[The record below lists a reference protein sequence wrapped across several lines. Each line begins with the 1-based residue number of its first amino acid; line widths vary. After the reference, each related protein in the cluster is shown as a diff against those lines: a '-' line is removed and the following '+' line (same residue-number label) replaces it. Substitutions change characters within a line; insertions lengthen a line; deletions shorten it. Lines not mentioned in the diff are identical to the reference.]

1 MDVDAWKE
9 KAKKYRDQ
17 SFTVKTNEAYKALQH
32 EIEHAEGEVAQAEE
46 RLLVR
51 MVDGEQYDRDV
62 KAAEQDLKE
71 LERTVTADRQ
81 KIQAEQAALQQELT
95 AKQAER
101 DQMIPAIP
109 EELLSTYD
117 RIAARHHG
125 IGVAAVLGEACS
137 LCGLARCAACLS
149 TPAARR
155 FHRNFPVRDL
165 LAHPLLRRASRRRFS
180 RGHRLPH
187 QRMPSRP
194 RTMSSSRAVA
204 LSSHDVR
211 AQTARA
217 AGPAPVRRSRAA
229 CAGAR
234 RLRRRRV
241 ARQSRSG
248 GVRGGCARARR
259 PNPVRDRQ
267 IFWPRDEQRRR
278 ILRADYRA
286 RCRAISRG
294 QAPAG
299 SQRLRAAGAGRSGR
313 GCRAAR
319 G

>member
-1 MDVDAWKE
+1 MQPESKRLVDLQAADLYLAGLRARLTAFPQQLAALEKRVADGRQRIAASKESLTSSLKDRKKYEMDVDAWKE

-62 KAAEQDLKE
+62 KAAELDLKE

-137 LCGLARCAACLS
+137 LCGLRVV
-149 TPAARR
+149 PHV
-155 FHRNFPVRDL
+155 FQ
-165 LAHPLLRRASRRRFS
+165 LLRRDGSTEIFQCETCSRILYYVEPPAADS
-180 RGHRLPH
+180 AGATDSHT
-187 QRMPSRP
+187 SA
-194 RTMSSSRAVA
+194 AVA
-204 LSSHDVR
+204 TPHDV
-211 AQTARA
+211 
-217 AGPAPVRRSRAA
+217 
-229 CAGAR
+229 
-234 RLRRRRV
+234 
-241 ARQSRSG
+241 
-248 GVRGGCARARR
+248 
-259 PNPVRDRQ
+259 
-267 IFWPRDEQRRR
+267 
-278 ILRADYRA
+278 
-286 RCRAISRG
+286 
-294 QAPAG
+294 
-299 SQRLRAAGAGRSGR
+299 
-313 GCRAAR
+313 
-319 G
+319 